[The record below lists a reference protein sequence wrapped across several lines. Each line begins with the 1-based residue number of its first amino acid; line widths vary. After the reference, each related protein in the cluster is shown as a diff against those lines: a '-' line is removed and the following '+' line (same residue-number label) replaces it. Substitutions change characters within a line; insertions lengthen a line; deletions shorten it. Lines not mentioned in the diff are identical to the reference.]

1 MALPIT
7 QDFVDRLICDVR
19 CCLADK
25 FALYLKSIENG
36 DIQKANS
43 IYAEATRA
51 EAYLEAIKDYQ
62 VGSEDCL
69 SGEEFEALVS
79 RIKELCGCGG
89 DSATLGCEFVPSSL
103 ALTGWLENGTEH
115 IILYA
120 RATMADFYG
129 EYLCAIAN
137 GDIDAANKKYK
148 YSQEACG
155 IIFGLSGYVN
165 SPLEESENCLTEE
178 EVQVYISRLV
188 ELTGCLDE
196 GLKPA
201 QPFVFIIVG
210 GVLPSGD
217 NFALVNENGQ
227 FLSIA

>member
-7 QDFVDRLICDVR
+7 QEFVDRLICDVR

-25 FALYLKSIENG
+25 FALYIKSIENG
-36 DIQKANS
+36 DIQKANEL
-43 IYAEATRA
+43 YADATRA

-69 SGEEFEALVS
+69 SGEELEALIS

-89 DSATLGCEFVPSSL
+89 HSASGGVVVIPSNFVLS
-103 ALTGWLENGTEH
+103 GWLENGTEH
-115 IILYA
+115 IISYA
-120 RATMADFYG
+120 KATMADFYG

-137 GDIDAANKKYK
+137 GDIGKANEKYR

-155 IIFGLSGYVN
+155 IVFGLSGYVN

-178 EVQVYISRLV
+178 DVQVYISRLI

-201 QPFVFIIVG
+201 QPFVFVVFG
-210 GVLPSGD
+210 GVLPGGS
-217 NFALVNENGQ
+217 NFALVNQNGQ
-227 FLSIA
+227 FLGV